1 MKHLNQNKGYALAF
15 SLIFLFMIVSL
26 VSAYILVTAH
36 GLTTASRAA
45 NLKRAYYIA
54 DAGITD
60 AFIQL
65 RGYASPPA
73 SFSVTNASYDPGSG
87 KTGSYS
93 VTAIS
98 NGASFATYTLTSTGT
113 YNGVS
118 KVLIL
123 KVQQSSISTYAYLT
137 NTEVSPTYGNLWW
150 TTGTTAQGPTRT
162 NGTFNISGNPIFNG
176 MATQSGAAIHYASS
190 GTNNPSFNGGLTLSA
205 PTVPLPTTTLL
216 TNISTGASSA
226 SGLLLTGATTIV
238 FNSDGTM
245 AVTNTAKG
253 WTSKSTAIPAN
264 GMVYVQ
270 NTGSSSDGNVTVK
283 GTVKGQV
290 TVAAANQ
297 VYINGG
303 LMYNTNPNTNP
314 ASTDLLG
321 LVSKNKITILT
332 ASTPANVE
340 MDAVFVALNGAL
352 QVDNPSVTGKV
363 NMIQFGSV
371 VQAYAGPTGSFNPS
385 TGLLT
390 GGWNLLQ
397 AYDTR
402 LQTMIPP
409 GFLAAADSTGRTIYT
424 KISFKEQ

>member
-1 MKHLNQNKGYALAF
+1 MRTLQHNKGYALAF
-15 SLIFLFMIVSL
+15 SLIFLLMVVTL
-26 VSAYILVTAH
+26 VAAYVLITAH

-45 NLKRAYYIA
+45 DVKRAYYVA

-60 AFIQL
+60 AFMQL
-65 RGYASPPA
+65 RGYSSPA
-73 SFSVTNASYDPGSG
+73 SSFTVANASYAMGNG

-93 VTAIS
+93 VTAVS

-113 YNGVS
+113 YNGAS
-118 KVLIL
+118 KTLIL
-123 KVQQSSISTYAYLT
+123 TVKQSSISTYAYLT
-137 NTEVSPTYGNLWW
+137 NSEVSPTYGNLWW

-176 MATQSGAAIHYASS
+176 SVTQSGAAIHYSS
-190 GTNNPSFNGGLTLSA
+190 SSTNNPSFNDGLTVGA
-205 PTVPLPTTTLL
+205 ATVPIPTTTLL

-245 AVTNTAKG
+245 SVTNTAKG
-253 WTSKSTAIPAN
+253 WTNKSTAIPSN

-283 GTVKGQV
+283 GTIKGQV
-290 TVAAANQ
+290 TLGAANQ
-297 VYINGG
+297 VSVNGS
-303 LMYNTNPNTNP
+303 LIYNTDPRTNS

-332 ASTPANVE
+332 ASTPANAE

-352 QVDNPSVTGKV
+352 QVDNPSVTGKS
-363 NMIQFGSV
+363 NMVQFGSV

-402 LQTMIPP
+402 LQTMTPP